1 MRNDH
6 VRPEQLLAAGD
17 LLVQR
22 EAMVHNELEIEI
34 RDLDAGVALA
44 RGRLADVATTPPEAE
59 VAALDRV
66 EQHRPVDVLNT
77 HGGEC
82 GVSLEL
88 GQAEVGPQGAHD
100 RADQVRQDVLRVI
113 QLDVGEVAGVA
124 GDVGDDE
131 AGGFRSRRHCCR
143 S

>member
-1 MRNDH
+1 
-6 VRPEQLLAAGD
+6 
-17 LLVQR
+17 
-22 EAMVHNELEIEI
+22 MVHHELQIEI

-44 RGRLADVATTPPEAE
+44 RGRLADVATTPAEAE

-66 EQHRPVDVLNT
+66 EQHRPVYVLNT

-88 GQAEVGPQGAHD
+88 GQAEVGPQGGHY
-100 RADQVRQDVLRVI
+100 RADQVSQDVLRVI

-124 GDVGDDE
+124 GDVGDNE
-131 AGGFRSRRHCCR
+131 AGGLRSRRHCCR